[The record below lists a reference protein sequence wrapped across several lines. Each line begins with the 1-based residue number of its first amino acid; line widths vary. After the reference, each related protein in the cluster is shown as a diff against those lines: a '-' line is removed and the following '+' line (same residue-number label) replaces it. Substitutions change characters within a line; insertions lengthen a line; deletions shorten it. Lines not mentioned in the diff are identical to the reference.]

1 MENEASI
8 KSRRLAVLLFMSE
21 RDDLNRKTLDSLLA
35 QDIREDVGYIVFAPS
50 EKDYLKSFAADKG
63 GVFYISSGSISKDF
77 NRANKL
83 VSRKGLVTF
92 MEAGDTFG
100 RNYLSKMVMRATS
113 KSPRIGDYYMVSMP
127 AKISSVN
134 GEYDIFA
141 KKPAKKKFYKSI
153 VPNREI
159 RFDTMFSTIPRMLRG
174 TWIRGDYFTTHDMDE
189 TAVYD
194 AEKAYLYDLAVS
206 SNIMMFSQDTDY
218 SFAGVTDADFRLF
231 QPFYER
237 EFYYDDLNVFW
248 VPYLQKYK
256 KKGRIPTIIQHMA
269 FYELCTRTE
278 ANTNNRNKHVVPEEE
293 AYDYLKSWKP
303 VLDLLEDDVILNTYN
318 QAYIRK
324 HPCVHRLMLKIK
336 YDDEDLRYDL
346 YYFKNKFYYG
356 KQNLLVNMMSS
367 QSVDIIY
374 MECKDGVLHLD
385 CEVSDLY
392 FNGKGDFGVELNDV
406 PVPYKLTERYAHT
419 KLFGKSIYKRL
430 AFEADVK
437 LEDVNE
443 QRIRFVYNNE
453 HGRMVIP
460 ITFGSH
466 TSKLSK
472 RFRNCYW
479 CFRSDDLNFMA
490 IHNQNSI
497 LVKKAGRLSRF
508 KKEQRLRFEMFF
520 KGFRDKK
527 AFIFWLVRL
536 AYFFFKPFM
545 KKRPIWLFF
554 DKIYKGGDSAEYI
567 YKYSCAQDDGIDKYY
582 LIDRKAADYKR
593 LKAEGYK
600 PLVRGSIKHRLIF
613 LYSDLVI
620 VSNSTVFEFN
630 DYSIQTSSYIR
641 DLVDFS
647 VACVQ
652 HGMSIQKIAVAQ
664 NRLRDNTRLYFCASN
679 YEIENL
685 NRPVYD
691 YAGRDIL
698 KLTGVPRYDG
708 LKDCDKKQ
716 ILISPTWRMQAA
728 LAPNGNEGVEREYNP
743 LFKESDY
750 YKIYNSLINDE
761 MLIAAAEKYGY
772 KILYVLHPIVSPQL
786 RDFDRN
792 EFVEIVP
799 SVGDFSY
806 EKAFCESSLMVTDYS
821 GVQFDFAYM
830 RKPVLYLHHK
840 DMPTHYEEGT
850 YHYDTMSF
858 GEICHDNKEL
868 VELLIEY
875 MKNGCKMKD
884 EYVRRADDFF
894 VYKDNDNC
902 SRIYPEMLKFTRA
915 NEKKTEK
922 TSLFSEIER
931 YKLEGTFFA
940 HIFRTNNPKYK
951 NQDFKKKVKGW
962 DMNMAMKKR
971 AKKYRN
977 TPIQKDKI
985 FFMTYD
991 SNYICNPRYIADE
1004 ILRRGLP
1011 YDLVWGI
1018 PNVGRIRKELYPE
1031 GIRLVRRGT
1040 VQMFRELASSRI
1052 WIDNALEFFIYG
1064 VPKREGQIYMNTWH
1078 GSLGIK
1084 KLSGDDVWLERA
1096 SKCNKYTD
1104 FCITNSGFEENVFR
1118 TTFWQDTPFLKY
1130 GHARNDIL
1138 FDEEGTRKLKDR
1150 LFETYGL
1157 EEGTKVFLYAPTFR
1171 EEGMAGYEDI
1181 DYGALRDALK
1191 EKFGGDWVI
1200 LVRWHHKE
1208 RKFRKVP
1215 KGKKWLIDASEYGD
1229 MQELLP
1235 AIDIGM
1241 SDYSSWVY
1249 DFILTGR
1256 PIFLYAPDIA
1266 EYDQARGFYYPIDST
1281 PFPIAGNNAE
1291 LVKNVSGFDMK
1302 KYEQG
1307 VKDFLEDKGCYEKGN
1322 AAKLI
1327 VDKIEEIIQGG

>member
-63 GVFYISSGSISKDF
+63 GVFYISSGCISKDF
-77 NRANKL
+77 NRANKI

-141 KKPAKKKFYKSI
+141 KKPAKKKFYKPI

-237 EFYYDDLNVFW
+237 EFYYDDLNGFW

-830 RKPVLYLHHK
+830 R
-840 DMPTHYEEGT
+840 
-850 YHYDTMSF
+850 
-858 GEICHDNKEL
+858 
-868 VELLIEY
+868 
-875 MKNGCKMKD
+875 
-884 EYVRRADDFF
+884 
-894 VYKDNDNC
+894 
-902 SRIYPEMLKFTRA
+902 
-915 NEKKTEK
+915 
-922 TSLFSEIER
+922 
-931 YKLEGTFFA
+931 
-940 HIFRTNNPKYK
+940 
-951 NQDFKKKVKGW
+951 
-962 DMNMAMKKR
+962 
-971 AKKYRN
+971 
-977 TPIQKDKI
+977 
-985 FFMTYD
+985 
-991 SNYICNPRYIADE
+991 
-1004 ILRRGLP
+1004 
-1011 YDLVWGI
+1011 
-1018 PNVGRIRKELYPE
+1018 
-1031 GIRLVRRGT
+1031 
-1040 VQMFRELASSRI
+1040 
-1052 WIDNALEFFIYG
+1052 
-1064 VPKREGQIYMNTWH
+1064 
-1078 GSLGIK
+1078 
-1084 KLSGDDVWLERA
+1084 
-1096 SKCNKYTD
+1096 
-1104 FCITNSGFEENVFR
+1104 
-1118 TTFWQDTPFLKY
+1118 
-1130 GHARNDIL
+1130 
-1138 FDEEGTRKLKDR
+1138 
-1150 LFETYGL
+1150 
-1157 EEGTKVFLYAPTFR
+1157 
-1171 EEGMAGYEDI
+1171 
-1181 DYGALRDALK
+1181 
-1191 EKFGGDWVI
+1191 
-1200 LVRWHHKE
+1200 
-1208 RKFRKVP
+1208 
-1215 KGKKWLIDASEYGD
+1215 
-1229 MQELLP
+1229 
-1235 AIDIGM
+1235 
-1241 SDYSSWVY
+1241 
-1249 DFILTGR
+1249 
-1256 PIFLYAPDIA
+1256 
-1266 EYDQARGFYYPIDST
+1266 
-1281 PFPIAGNNAE
+1281 
-1291 LVKNVSGFDMK
+1291 
-1302 KYEQG
+1302 
-1307 VKDFLEDKGCYEKGN
+1307 
-1322 AAKLI
+1322 
-1327 VDKIEEIIQGG
+1327 